1 MPAAVSPQLRP
12 SRRPTGS
19 IALALAIVG
28 IFGIFGLS
36 ATGCRFM
43 PSGAHWIE
51 GHAEGHVLHLAGS
64 PGGVLGIATDTRLW
78 AYPVEFA
85 RPWAAREGSPEL
97 RTIASSPVALYA
109 IVKSGEVA
117 RVVDNQWTTYAGSVG
132 WGATSLGASDDDRL
146 FVVIGGRI
154 RRVEGVD
161 LKDAPCDG
169 VSAAVVTGVRGD
181 EIYVV
186 DTSGA
191 LHHGTPGNCP
201 VVPTPT
207 PVRDVA
213 ARNGRVVV
221 VATDGRVWRL
231 RGDEAWRVLPAVTK
245 YRPFRAP
252 CEVTAAQV

>member
-1 MPAAVSPQLRP
+1 MPAAVSPTLRS
-12 SRRPTGS
+12 SRRLTSS
-19 IALALAIVG
+19 IALALG
-28 IFGIFGLS
+28 IFASAFVGLN
-36 ATGCRFM
+36 AVGCRFM

-51 GHAEGHVLHLAGS
+51 GHAEGHLLRLAGS
-64 PGGVLGIATDTRLW
+64 PGGVLGMGLDMRLW
-78 AYPVEFA
+78 VYPGEYA
-85 RPWAAREGSPEL
+85 RPWAPREGSQEV

-109 IVKSGEVA
+109 IVKNGEVA
-117 RVVDNQWTTYAGSVG
+117 RVVDKQWTTYAGSVG
-132 WGATSLGASDDDRL
+132 WGATALGASDDDRL
-146 FVVIGGRI
+146 YVVIGGKI
-154 RRVEGVD
+154 RRVEGVE